1 MEKKTILKTENLTKA
16 FGGLKAVNNV
26 TLTVKDNTITGLIGP
41 NGSGK
46 TTLFNVISGVYK
58 PTSGAIY
65 FNGKR
70 IDGLSPHKVYHE
82 GLVRTFQIPRL
93 FQKLTVLENMIVA
106 ARSNTGE
113 NLLGT
118 FLRRRKWSE
127 EEEKLAEKALE
138 ILELL
143 ELDNLRDTPAG
154 ELSGGQMKL
163 LELGRALITEPKM
176 LLLDEPAAGVNPTLA
191 KRIFEKITQLRDE
204 LLLTFF
210 TIEHRVEILL
220 EHADW
225 IYVMHNGSIISQ
237 GKPDDVI
244 NDKTVVDVYL
254 GEA

>member
-127 EEEKLAEKALE
+127 EEKRLAEKALE

-237 GKPDDVI
+237 GKPDDVV